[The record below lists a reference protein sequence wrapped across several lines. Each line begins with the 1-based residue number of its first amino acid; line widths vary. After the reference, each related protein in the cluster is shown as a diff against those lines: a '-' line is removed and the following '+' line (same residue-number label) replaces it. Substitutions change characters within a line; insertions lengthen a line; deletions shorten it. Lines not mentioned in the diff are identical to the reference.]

1 MPRCTSPGSLPIA
14 WQAELPICTEIPHNP
29 CARTVID
36 TPTFQ
41 KQAEKLWTED
51 ERVAFINWI
60 AANPL
65 TGDVIA
71 GADGAREVRWSR
83 AGTGKSG
90 AARVI

>member
-1 MPRCTSPGSLPIA
+1 M
-14 WQAELPICTEIPHNP
+14 
-29 CARTVID
+29 RTVIE